1 MKGSGSACTAHP
13 PQAAVTLRGLSG
25 LRCCSPLE
33 TTCTSAHP
41 PHPVLAEAEANS
53 GFYLVELNE
62 DEECNRSHVSYP
74 LSRAALCVAR
84 QKRLRIGFQGGRHG

>member
-1 MKGSGSACTAHP
+1 
-13 PQAAVTLRGLSG
+13 VTLRGLSG

-33 TTCTSAHP
+33 TTCTSAYP
-41 PHPVLAEAEANS
+41 PNPVLAEAEANS

-62 DEECNRSHVSYP
+62 ACNRSHVSYP

-84 QKRLRIGFQGGRHG
+84 QKRLR